1 MASETINHATL
12 AQLIDAGAV
21 RGATVVGIQGGW
33 GVLVRYG
40 LAERQLAA
48 KRGGVRTWR
57 RLDAVAGYLRG
68 LGLAQ
73 FEVDA
78 ANHEDVPGQKRP
90 DRAQAMREL
99 HDAAEHDRWFREQV
113 EEAVKAADSP
123 DAVWHDQGEV
133 MQDARTLLEQVTREK
148 PTSAD

>member
-1 MASETINHATL
+1 MASKTINHTTL
-12 AQLIDAGAV
+12 EQLVEANAV
-21 RGATVVGIQGGW
+21 RSTTVVGVQGGW
-33 GVLVRYG
+33 SVLVRYG
-40 LAERQLAA
+40 MAERRLAA
-48 KRGGVRTWR
+48 QRGGVRTWR

-113 EEAVKAADSP
+113 EAAVKKADSGKAEWIE
-123 DAVWHDQGEV
+123 DEEWRRRMTRKREELE
-133 MQDARTLLEQVTREK
+133 ARAGSR
-148 PTSAD
+148 

>member
-12 AQLIDAGAV
+12 EQLIDAGVV
-21 RGATVVGIQGGW
+21 RGATVVGVHGGW

-40 LAERQLAA
+40 MAERRLAA

-68 LGLAQ
+68 LGLAR

-78 ANHEDVPGQKRP
+78 ANHEDTPGQKRP

-99 HDAAEHDRWFREQV
+99 HDAAGHDRWFREQV
-113 EEAVKAADSP
+113 EEAVKMADSP
-123 DAVWHDQGEV
+123 DAVWHDQDDV
-133 MQDARTLLEQVTREK
+133 MRDARAMLEQMGQQK
-148 PTSAD
+148 SASAD

>member
-1 MASETINHATL
+1 MASKTINHTTL
-12 AQLIDAGAV
+12 EQLVEANAV
-21 RGATVVGIQGGW
+21 RSTTVVGVQGGW
-33 GVLVRYG
+33 SVLVRYG
-40 LAERQLAA
+40 MAERRLAA
-48 KRGGVRTWR
+48 QRGGVRTWR

-113 EEAVKAADSP
+113 EAAVNKADSGKAEWIE
-123 DAVWHDQGEV
+123 DEEWRRRMTRKREELE
-133 MQDARTLLEQVTREK
+133 ARAGSR
-148 PTSAD
+148 

>member
-12 AQLIDAGAV
+12 EQLIDAGAV
-21 RGATVVGIQGGW
+21 RGATVVGTHGGW

-40 LAERQLAA
+40 MAERQLAA

-68 LGLAQ
+68 LGLAH

-90 DRAQAMREL
+90 DRAKAMREL

-113 EEAVKAADSP
+113 EAGIREADEHPEDMLPWDEVKTGLVKRIQALNARAD
-123 DAVWHDQGEV
+123 
-133 MQDARTLLEQVTREK
+133 
-148 PTSAD
+148 

>member
-12 AQLIDAGAV
+12 EQLIDADAV
-21 RGATVVGIQGGW
+21 RSATVVGVQGGW
-33 GVLVRYG
+33 SVLVRYG
-40 LAERQLAA
+40 MAERRLAA

-68 LGLAQ
+68 LGLAR

-78 ANHEDVPGQKRP
+78 VNHEDTPGQKRP
-90 DRAQAMREL
+90 DRAKAMREL

-113 EEAVKAADSP
+113 EEAVRVADSP
-123 DAVWHDQGEV
+123 NAIWHDQNDV
-133 MQDARTLLEQVTREK
+133 MQEMRAMLEKMASEK
-148 PTSAD
+148 PANGS

>member
-1 MASETINHATL
+1 MASETINHTTL
-12 AQLIDAGAV
+12 EQLIEANAV
-21 RGATVVGIQGGW
+21 RSTTVVGVQGGW
-33 GVLVRYG
+33 SVLVRYG
-40 LAERQLAA
+40 MAERRLAA
-48 KRGGVRTWR
+48 QRGGVRTWR

-113 EEAVKAADSP
+113 EAAVNKADSGKAEWIE
-123 DAVWHDQGEV
+123 DEEWRRRMTRKREELE
-133 MQDARTLLEQVTREK
+133 ARAGSR
-148 PTSAD
+148 

>member
-1 MASETINHATL
+1 MASETINHTTL
-12 AQLIDAGAV
+12 EQLVEANAV
-21 RGATVVGIQGGW
+21 RSTTVVGVQGGW
-33 GVLVRYG
+33 SVLVRYG
-40 LAERQLAA
+40 TAERRLAA
-48 KRGGVRTWR
+48 QRGDVRTWR

-68 LGLAQ
+68 MGLAR

-113 EEAVKAADSP
+113 EEAVKVADSP
-123 DAVWHDQGEV
+123 DAVWHDQGDV
-133 MQDARTLLEQVTREK
+133 MRDARTLLEQVAREK
-148 PTSAD
+148 SASAD